1 MSMKAGIMD
10 RRIVVQVKTETTD
23 TNGQRT
29 LTWNTHLTVW
39 SNPVEKDG
47 LEKTDN
53 NNRSTM
59 RMVNFRTRYNSTI
72 TNEMRILWD
81 NEYYKIEDI
90 KELGRQDGLM
100 INTSLL
106 SQT

>member
-1 MSMKAGIMD
+1 MNSGRLD
-10 RRIVVQVKTETTD
+10 RRIVIQKKTETIA

-29 LTWNTHLTVW
+29 LTWATFLTVW

-47 LEKTDN
+47 AEKTDDK
-53 NNRSTM
+53 NRSTR
-59 RMVNFRTRYNSTI
+59 RMVTFRVRYNSTI

-81 NEYYKIEDI
+81 SEWYKIEDT
-90 KELGRQDGLM
+90 KEIGRQDGLLIM
-100 INTSLL
+100 TTKL

>member
-1 MSMKAGIMD
+1 MIGGRLD
-10 RRIVVQVKTETTD
+10 RRIIIQVKTESVA

-29 LTWNTHLTVW
+29 LTWATHLTVW
-39 SNPVEKDG
+39 SNPVQKDG
-47 LEKTDN
+47 LERTDDN
-53 NNRSTM
+53 NRTTN

-81 NEYYKIEDI
+81 SEYYKIEDI